1 MNQFRYALIDL
12 CGNQWIRECHLV
24 WPHPTNGMEQ
34 WSRVVNNFHVYR
46 GSRLS
51 RAGERVL
58 NSYDG
63 LLFVVR
69 SAGALATVCGLRK
82 RFPLCKVVLVPGNS
96 LFDIGPKLF
105 DAMNGVD
112 AVAAT
117 NVSERPIW
125 ESLAPGKYF
134 WLGFPA
140 DFSVY
145 VKHSRDHGLRDRN
158 TVVLEDG
165 PSILTIAR
173 MLQNVCGP
181 IRFLVQPR
189 CHGTE
194 EIRQQFSM
202 AGMACEV
209 VQGKTWGEKLQETS
223 EAWIAFA
230 WNGDPAFQIDCAG
243 QRIPCVGVDFGYQPL
258 LFPDLSYHS
267 IRGLSFALQH
277 VKRFLETKGGPEYEN
292 VTTKAFK
299 RAASLFHTDPCLTR
313 FQAFE
318 SFLFM
323 GAKAVRGP
331 DD

>member
-1 MNQFRYALIDL
+1 MNRFRYAFIDL
-12 CGNQWIRECHLV
+12 CGNDWIRECHLA
-24 WPHPTNGMEQ
+24 WPYPTNGMEQ
-34 WSRVVNNFHVYR
+34 WSRIIPDLHVFR

-51 RAGERVL
+51 RGTERILIGYDTLLVMAR
-58 NSYDG
+58 NS
-63 LLFVVR
+63 
-69 SAGALATVCGLRK
+69 SALATLCGLRK
-82 RFPLCKVVLVPGNS
+82 RFPLCRVVLIPGNS
-96 LFDIGPKLF
+96 LFDAGPKLF
-105 DAMNGVD
+105 EAINCVDSVATTDA
-112 AVAAT
+112 
-117 NVSERPIW
+117 SERPIW
-125 ESLAPGKYF
+125 EALAPDKYF
-134 WLGFPA
+134 WLGFPT
-140 DFSVY
+140 DFDIY
-145 VKHSRDHGLRDRN
+145 VKHGREPGLRDRN
-158 TVVLEDG
+158 TILLEDG
-165 PSILTIAR
+165 PAILTHAR
-173 MLQNVCGP
+173 MLQKVCGQL
-181 IRFLVQPR
+181 RFLVQPR

-194 EIRQQFSM
+194 NVRQQFSM

-209 VQGKTWGEKLQETS
+209 VQGKTWEENLQEMS
-223 EAWIAFA
+223 EAWLAFA
-230 WNGDPAFQIDCAG
+230 WHGDPVFQIDSAG
-243 QRIPCVGVDFGYQPL
+243 LRIPCVGVDFGYQPL